1 MQKLKRFIIFI
12 FLMFAT
18 LFYAQKSVPQ
28 DEIKAKIEIEKIE
41 QSIKVTGTAE
51 NKTGLAKSAS
61 YQLSVIKSSKNANGN
76 QSNNRQEG
84 FFTLQPYEKIKLS
97 TTQVNT
103 DDEVQVIVML
113 IFFNEE
119 KQVISKERIEFNG
132 KKKVVI
138 TDLLPDESFILRGII
153 TDNTKTRIGK
163 EFYDKYYYKYN
174 DININGNEIVTLI
187 EELSFGRN
195 TKISIEINNEVI
207 YEFLAKPDDEF
218 LEAVAEE
225 AVKVSYYYFKTK
237 EKQNNDFIQY

>member
-1 MQKLKRFIIFI
+1 M
-12 FLMFAT
+12 
-18 LFYAQKSVPQ
+18 V
-28 DEIKAKIEIEKIE
+28 
-41 QSIKVTGTAE
+41 
-51 NKTGLAKSAS
+51 
-61 YQLSVIKSSKNANGN
+61 
-76 QSNNRQEG
+76 
-84 FFTLQPYEKIKLS
+84 
-97 TTQVNT
+97 
-103 DDEVQVIVML
+103 
-113 IFFNEE
+113 
-119 KQVISKERIEFNG
+119 